1 MLKNYANVEY
11 EEELMY
17 INKIHIQNYRNFND
31 FTMQFHKGLNVIV
44 GPNNSGKT
52 GLLYAIN
59 LLGNPSD
66 VSVDDFNKNNILR
79 YAELY
84 METAPSIVIEYNIR
98 HRICEDDT
106 TDESIIRLLPFL
118 GIKEFEENRKE
129 KDGIVEYNIPPH
141 SH

>member
-1 MLKNYANVEY
+1 MLKNCAKIEC

-31 FTMQFHKGLNVIV
+31 FTMQFHEGLNVIV

-66 VSVDDFNKNNILR
+66 VSVDDFNKNNI
-79 YAELY
+79 YDISVKNNKTNHDYYNCYNVNNIA
-84 METAPSIVIEYNIR
+84 MEVISN
-98 HRICEDDT
+98 CT
-106 TDESIIRLLPFL
+106 
-118 GIKEFEENRKE
+118 
-129 KDGIVEYNIPPH
+129 
-141 SH
+141 

>member
-66 VSVDDFNKNNILR
+66 VSVHFQHQNIHDFLIK
-79 YAELY
+79 
-84 METAPSIVIEYNIR
+84 
-98 HRICEDDT
+98 
-106 TDESIIRLLPFL
+106 IIFYDMLNCIWKQRQAL
-118 GIKEFEENRKE
+118 
-129 KDGIVEYNIPPH
+129 
-141 SH
+141 